1 MLRMMHSRRETM
13 ILKKLFEDFDL
24 SIERIL
30 IKEYK
35 RLKLTMQ
42 EMSVLLA
49 LFSIYKKRKNFST
62 ASIAKRVELST
73 EEIGKAVESLMDKG
87 FLTIELES
95 KDGKQREIFNLDQ
108 TFKKIESLFIQD
120 DLDETRAAQ
129 QSDIADTITLIEQG
143 LGRGLLPYELE
154 NIRRWYDDKAFTH
167 DQIINACKQA
177 SERMS
182 IKYVER
188 ILNQIIPEKIL
199 IDQDVDQAL
208 DELFKS
214 MK

>member
-1 MLRMMHSRRETM
+1 M
-13 ILKKLFEDFDL
+13 ILKRLFEDFDL

-49 LFSIYKKRKNFST
+49 LFSIYKKRKTFSIS
-62 ASIAKRVELST
+62 SIAKRVELST
-73 EEIGKAVESLMDKG
+73 DDIGKALESLMNQG

-95 KDGKQREIFNLDQ
+95 KDGKQREIFDLDQ
-108 TFKKIESLFIQD
+108 TFKKIEDLFIQD
-120 DLDETRAAQ
+120 DIDEKKEAI
-129 QSDIADTITLIEQG
+129 QSEIADTIMFIEQG

-154 NIRRWYDDKAFTH
+154 NIRRWYDDQKFTH
-167 DQIINACKQA
+167 EQIINACKQA

-188 ILNQIIPEKIL
+188 ILNQIIPEKII
-199 IDQDVDQAL
+199 IDQEVDQAL